1 MPIRARSFPR
11 SFRFLSLQL
20 TSNFAAEN
28 CLEGQPLS
36 VHGQDPGTSLM
47 LMTTSSNSIRDL
59 FTLQNSV
66 SVGSLY
72 RGFSASEA
80 LLVRQLP
87 PQKKEDRKGKKKD
100 APRSFLAAVGAMHR
114 AEHPNLARVR
124 AYSRSKNRSSFVVW
138 EGFGNTIPLTMRAA
152 LEGGGATRQQDT
164 SVAFLDWAA
173 RWRVMTQVASAL
185 QYLHE
190 EQRPTHPH
198 GFLTSS
204 RVILGKG
211 GKPFLTDFCLCR
223 HLEKPASITDDVY
236 NFGVLL
242 FELIRGQPLGKG
254 EAPEQLVKKAVSL
267 LTAGHVAELLD
278 ARLGGRFKEAELSG
292 AVAAAAMCMQADAL
306 ERPKMS
312 LIVQTF
318 NRSEALAQEMED
330 PFAFSLRK
338 PSFNEGQVQ
347 VSMTN
352 FLDDNLVEC
361 DVPEWASHGRGDVEM
376 TARGGYLNTGANKG
390 LEGQQNEGF
399 ERPPMTMQ
407 GASSIWGDS
416 TEAFPIGTLN
426 QGQNGSPVP
435 GPPVEGDRS
444 QGAKEPGMPLWGGRV
459 QDQEGFER
467 PPMTMQGAGSI
478 WGGSS
483 EESSSK
489 EVEKR
494 GQNKGSDQ
502 VPPGGGGLKGGVQ
515 GQGAHLWQERGLD
528 ENASDKYRSWM
539 MGGELQMHPEH
550 IKLGALLG
558 QVGCFLNG
566 LHDRNDRNEKPR
578 FRLNPPMHSLLNE
591 DRC

>member
-1 MPIRARSFPR
+1 MPIHARSFPR
-11 SFRFLSLQL
+11 SFLCFSLQL

-28 CLEGQPLS
+28 CLEGQPLF
-36 VHGQDPGTSLM
+36 VNGQDPGTSLM
-47 LMTTSSNSIRDL
+47 LMTSSSNSIRDL
-59 FTLQNSV
+59 FTLQSSV

-87 PQKKEDRKGKKKD
+87 PQKKEDKKGKRKD

-124 AYSRSKNRSSFVVW
+124 AYSRSKNRSCFIVW
-138 EGFGNTIPLTMRAA
+138 EGFGNTVPLTVRAA
-152 LEGGGATRQQDT
+152 LEGGGVKRQQDT

-190 EQRPTHPH
+190 EQRPIHPH

-211 GKPFLTDFCLCR
+211 GKPFLTDFCLCH
-223 HLEKPASITDDVY
+223 HLEKPASVTDDVY
-236 NFGVLL
+236 AFGVLL

-254 EAPEQLVKKAVSL
+254 EASEQLVKKAVSL

-306 ERPKMS
+306 ECPKMS

-330 PFAFSLRK
+330 PFAFPSRT
-338 PSFNEGQVQ
+338 PSFGEGQA
-347 VSMTN
+347 MTH
-352 FLDDNLVEC
+352 FLDDNLAEC
-361 DVPEWASHGRGDVEM
+361 NVPEWASRGGGDVEM
-376 TARGGYLNTGANKG
+376 TARGGHLNTGANKG
-390 LEGQQNEGF
+390 LEGQQNGGF

-416 TEAFPIGTLN
+416 TEASPVGSLN
-426 QGQNGSPVP
+426 HGQNGSPVLW
-435 GPPVEGDRS
+435 PPVEGDCNREVK
-444 QGAKEPGMPLWGGRV
+444 GLGVPLWGGAGVR
-459 QDQEGFER
+459 DREGFER

-483 EESSSK
+483 EESSIK
-489 EVEKR
+489 EIEKR
-494 GQNKGSDQ
+494 GQNKGSGP

-528 ENASDKYRSWM
+528 ENVSDKYRSWM

-558 QVGCFLNG
+558 QVGCGF
-566 LHDRNDRNEKPR
+566 EC
-578 FRLNPPMHSLLNE
+578 S
-591 DRC
+591 